1 MNIPE
6 DVARTTATADDDT
19 ALALRTWIA
28 LARAHNAV
36 AERAAADVARH
47 GLTPAEFGVL
57 EALHHKGPMLLSEVQ
72 RRILVSSGG
81 ITYLVDR
88 LEKRGLVE
96 RRDCPGDRRARLAAL
111 TPAGSRLVAG
121 IFPEH
126 AAVIRDALT
135 ALSRDD
141 KRAAIRLLR
150 ALIRGNAGGSVAEP
164 DTSTEPDAT
173 TPSS

>member
-1 MNIPE
+1 MNQTNE
-6 DVARTTATADDDT
+6 VADEET

-36 AERAAADVARH
+36 AARATADVARH
-47 GLTPAEFGVL
+47 DLTVAEFGVL
-57 EALHHKGPMLLSEVQ
+57 EALYHKGPMLLSEVQ

-88 LEKRGLVE
+88 LVKRGLVE

-111 TPAGSRLVAG
+111 TTAGEELVAR

-126 AAVIRDALT
+126 AAVIRDAMAGL
-135 ALSRDD
+135 
-141 KRAAIRLLR
+141 KREEKRHATRLLH
-150 ALIRGNAGGSVAEP
+150 ALLAGARPE
-164 DTSTEPDAT
+164 
-173 TPSS
+173 TPADEG